1 MSEEDITNAEEVLA
15 YTRALEAARAEKSA
29 EPPVIRGKVN
39 FAASLGRFNNG
50 EKIANFSSPVSNQK
64 ITATRSLKFAT
75 YPKYL
80 MIQSRRFT
88 IGENWQPK
96 KLNVDLEFPEKLDL
110 ETLRAKGRQPGELE
124 VSNSEG
130 NRLPQID
137 EGKVN
142 ELVDMGYPYH
152 AARKAV
158 YHSGGEPNV
167 SLN

>member
-1 MSEEDITNAEEVLA
+1 
-15 YTRALEAARAEKSA
+15 
-29 EPPVIRGKVN
+29 
-39 FAASLGRFNNG
+39 
-50 EKIANFSSPVSNQK
+50 
-64 ITATRSLKFAT
+64 
-75 YPKYL
+75 

-88 IGENWQPK
+88 IAENWQPK

-110 ETLRAKGRQPGELE
+110 ESLRAKGRQPGELE
-124 VSNSEG
+124 VSNQNSANQG
-130 NRLPQID
+130 PQID

-167 SLN
+167 SQRDSTGVKICKMSAFR